1 MFGPTNQ
8 CINAEQFISLKK
20 GDKFFYTNK
29 KSGQHVFPK
38 PGQLEEIQ
46 KTGLAKVF
54 CTQLGGKHS
63 TFKFPFLRERGVFGE
78 NDEPNEIISCDGQE
92 IDLSAWE
99 EKSKLLSFAS

>member
-29 KSGQHVFPK
+29 KPGQHVFPK
-38 PGQLEEIQ
+38 PRQLEEIK

-54 CTQLGGKHS
+54 CTQLGKNHL
-63 TFKFPFLRERGVFGE
+63 TWKFPFLREHGVFGE
-78 NDEPNEIISCDGQE
+78 NSEPNELISCDGLK
-92 IDLSAWE
+92 IDLSAWK
-99 EKSKLLSFAS
+99 EKRKLLSLAC

>member
-29 KSGQHVFPK
+29 KPGQHVFPK

-54 CTQLGGKHS
+54 CTQLGKNAQ
-63 TFKFPFLRERGVFGE
+63 TFKFPFMRSAGIFKGE
-78 NDEPNEIISCDGQE
+78 GNAKISCEGQE

-99 EKSKLLSFAS
+99 EPGMLLRIAC